1 VWLPIP
7 LLARSL
13 FAPQYS
19 IKLTAQC
26 RLPSGHAFLL
36 LPPGPRPQAL
46 AGVRQAGRALG
57 AAAGLLARRA
67 LSWDTNNPENLFKL
81 TSQALIHDISLH
93 QMETVKTVVPWFLT
107 NMPVSAYVL
116 RLFL

>member
-1 VWLPIP
+1 MLSSSS
-7 LLARSL
+7 LLARGLKRSL
-13 FAPQYS
+13 VSAKQGARSAQLLASSRPALALAPQ
-19 IKLTAQC
+19 Q
-26 RLPSGHAFLL
+26 
-36 LPPGPRPQAL
+36 Q
-46 AGVRQAGRALG
+46 QQ
-57 AAAGLLARRA
+57 RRA

>member
-1 VWLPIP
+1 MLSSSS
-7 LLARSL
+7 LLARGLKRSL
-13 FAPQYS
+13 VSAKQGVRSAQLLASSRPALLAPQ
-19 IKLTAQC
+19 Q
-26 RLPSGHAFLL
+26 
-36 LPPGPRPQAL
+36 Q
-46 AGVRQAGRALG
+46 Q
-57 AAAGLLARRA
+57 RRA